1 MTIVSGMLFLGLT
14 LPFVFQLNE
23 TALNV
28 GDVASRDILA
38 PFAHSFESA
47 LLTEQQRQQAVQQVT
62 LVYTPADPSIGR
74 RQLELL
80 QATLAY
86 ITSVRADSY
95 ASTEQ
100 KLADLSM
107 LENIYLQQA
116 SATAILGLSDTRW
129 QTVQQEAIV
138 VLEQVMRN
146 TIRFEQL
153 GSARRNVPAVVNFS
167 LSEEQAALVAD
178 LASAFV
184 APNSVFD
191 EQATELAR
199 QEARDK
205 VKPVMRFYIADEAII
220 QHGQVIS
227 EVDLE
232 ALQAYGLVQTSG
244 RLDNIG
250 GSAVLTFLAAAFFV
264 LYFYRNPTLAYHLR
278 ALTLLFLMFGL
289 FFLGGRVIIPGH
301 TVIPYIYP
309 LIAYSLTVSM
319 LWGGE
324 LAMVSVLPLALLTCY
339 GLPNPLELTLFYT
352 ISSLFGVLVLRSGRR
367 LVLFF
372 WAALAAAL
380 AGILLVIAYRISQPS
395 TDWIGL
401 VTLAMAIGFNAGI
414 SASLSILLMFFLSQ
428 VMGQVTAMQLI
439 ELSRPDHPLVKFMLQ
454 NAPGTYQHS
463 LQVAALAEQAAERI
477 GADALLVRVG
487 AIYHDAGKASNPG
500 FFIENQLAGD
510 LNPHHNIEPAT
521 GAVTIIRHVADGL
534 ELAQKYHLPLQIQAF
549 IVEHHGT
556 LLTRYQY
563 IRAVEAAGGDESLV
577 NVNLFRYPGPRPQT
591 RETALLMLA
600 DGCEAR
606 VRADRPKDENEL
618 REVIRSVIDDRVKNR
633 QMDDTTLTIKDLD
646 TIVDAFAVSLRGV
659 YHPRIQYPTLDRT
672 AAPPASSSSA
682 PSGNTP

>member
-1 MTIVSGMLFLGLT
+1 MLFLGLT